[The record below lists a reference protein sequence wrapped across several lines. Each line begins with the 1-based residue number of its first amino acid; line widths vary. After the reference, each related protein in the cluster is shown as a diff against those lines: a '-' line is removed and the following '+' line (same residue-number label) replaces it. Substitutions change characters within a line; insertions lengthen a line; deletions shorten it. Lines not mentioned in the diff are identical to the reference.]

1 MKRKKIS
8 EFKGLGMFRK
18 GVKTLMETDFTWLK
32 KKDKTVYKSR
42 LPGYPTVQECKQLDI
57 RIMGD
62 LEWGF
67 EQGWCRCTDLSEGPP
82 DLKEQETSAV

>member
-1 MKRKKIS
+1 
-8 EFKGLGMFRK
+8 MFRK
-18 GVKTLMETDFTWLK
+18 GVKILMETGKGDRLHLVK

-42 LPGYPTVQECKQLDI
+42 LPGYPMVQECKQLDI

-67 EQGWCRCTDLSEGPP
+67 EHGWCRHTDLSEEPP